1 LYWSTIDTSSWSFFL
16 VEVSTSTAFA
26 STLAATIGNESA
38 QGIDLIVF
46 SDWGYLVA
54 AILGALIGSFV
65 NVVVIRLPKGMSVVR
80 PGSHCMSC
88 DAPVA
93 WYDNLPILSY
103 LILRG
108 RCRRCGARFSVVYML
123 VEVLVA
129 GLAVACFAHARAS
142 QAHDAW
148 AVAGHFSAEL
158 AFCAVLAAIALID
171 VRTWIIPNVITYP
184 SMAIFWGAAVSL
196 QRLSWGEAV
205 AGLAFGFAGLGGLI
219 LVYHWVTGREGMGW
233 GDAKLLGLIGAFLG
247 WQSLPLVIFL
257 AAVQG
262 LAAAVLLVATGR
274 TLAPSEPYVPL
285 EDERGEREDEEE
297 EAQDEHER
305 NEHEHGEGGEGD
317 EGKREDAPT
326 SWRHVPLP
334 FGPFLALAGV
344 EALLLGD
351 LILDLLLPALSV

>member
-1 LYWSTIDTSSWSFFL
+1 
-16 VEVSTSTAFA
+16 
-26 STLAATIGNESA
+26 
-38 QGIDLIVF
+38 
-46 SDWGYLVA
+46 
-54 AILGALIGSFV
+54 
-65 NVVVIRLPKGMSVVR
+65 
-80 PGSHCMSC
+80 
-88 DAPVA
+88 
-93 WYDNLPILSY
+93 
-103 LILRG
+103 
-108 RCRRCGARFSVVYML
+108 
-123 VEVLVA
+123 
-129 GLAVACFAHARAS
+129 
-142 QAHDAW
+142 
-148 AVAGHFSAEL
+148 
-158 AFCAVLAAIALID
+158 
-171 VRTWIIPNVITYP
+171 
-184 SMAIFWGAAVSL
+184 
-196 QRLSWGEAV
+196 
-205 AGLAFGFAGLGGLI
+205 
-219 LVYHWVTGREGMGW
+219 
-233 GDAKLLGLIGAFLG
+233 LG

-305 NEHEHGEGGEGD
+305 DEHEHGEGGEGD